1 MSRKRA
7 LAEEQDIAP
16 RRREQNERAEDGDP
30 RTQPPSNEVT
40 STKKTRTTIPYLFRV
55 FQFFA
60 ILRSRSGRQ
69 LRVFVFRCDARNR
82 NHRDTHE
89 SKHSRPIEKQ
99 TESAIREPPK
109 PAPTGKPRRKRM
121 AGTTYA
127 MPASWRESHAE
138 LIGREGKLRCLD
150 YFSSQGSFADAE
162 RAAMRPQ
169 TMFSALLPPEM
180 P

>member
-7 LAEEQDIAP
+7 PAEEQSITP
-16 RRREQNERAEDGDP
+16 RRREQNERAEDGAP

-40 STKKTRTTIPYLFRV
+40 STKKTRTTIPYL
-55 FQFFA
+55 
-60 ILRSRSGRQ
+60 

-89 SKHSRPIEKQ
+89 SKPPQNTRIKALAAHRESKRNRRLGNRQSQSQCQ
-99 TESAIREPPK
+99 TPPK
-109 PAPTGKPRRKRM
+109 MNGGHRIRDARHLK
-121 AGTTYA
+121 
-127 MPASWRESHAE
+127 ESRAE
-138 LIGREGKLRCLD
+138 LKGREGRLRGSD
-150 YFSSQGSFADAE
+150 YFSSQGLFADAE